1 MNNLYHPFRF
11 SRSGLKGLKP
21 SPTLSIN
28 DRVHE
33 MRAAGRDV
41 YHLGFGESR
50 FPVHPLIARALQD
63 NVQQRSYLPAL
74 GLPALRTAVA
84 QFYERHFELEVAPNQ
99 VVIGPGSK
107 SLIYAMLAALDGDI
121 ILPTPAWS
129 SYHDLATL
137 TGRPVLEVL
146 MDADN
151 EYRPDVDLIQKGMAS
166 VADQWRQPDTLLLS
180 NPHNPTA
187 TTLSAA
193 EVGVIASFARDHDL
207 MILSDEIYSLV
218 TYDSTPHATFAHD
231 YPEGTVIL
239 GGLSK
244 QMSLGGWRLGVAILP
259 PTAAG
264 EALERAVQAIA
275 GCIWSCAS
283 APVQYAALAA
293 YGGDQAIETY
303 IRSCTKMHAI
313 RTRYLYDA
321 LVEFGI
327 SCPEPT
333 AAFYLYPS
341 FARWREPLAARGV
354 ETCRDLSHYL
364 LENYDIAILPG
375 STFGDDPKALAIRLS
390 TSYLDMESD
399 EQAQNIVAA
408 FADDVDPDRFI
419 NNHHPR
425 LREVVTRLAD
435 FVSELEA

>member
-1 MNNLYHPFRF
+1 MNDLYRPFRF
-11 SRSGLKGLKP
+11 SRSGLHGLKP

-28 DRVHE
+28 ERVHE

-50 FPVHPLIARALQD
+50 FPVHPLIAQALQD

-74 GLPALRTAVA
+74 GLPALRAAVA
-84 QFYERHFELEVAPNQ
+84 GYYERHFDLEVATNQ

-107 SLIYAMLAALDGDI
+107 SLIFAMLAALDGDI

-129 SYHDLATL
+129 SYHDLATF

-151 EYRPDVDLIQKGMAS
+151 EYRPDVGRIQEAMSAAAG
-166 VADQWRQPDTLLLS
+166 QWRQPDLLLLS

-187 TTLSAA
+187 TTLFPAEISA
-193 EVGVIASFARDHDL
+193 IANFAREHNL

-218 TYDSTPHATFAHD
+218 TYDSTPYATFAHE

-264 EALERAVQAIA
+264 AALERAVQAIA

-293 YGGDQAIETY
+293 YSGDQAIETH
-303 IRSCTKMHAI
+303 IRNCTKMHAI

-341 FARWREPLAARGV
+341 FARWRGPLAARGV

-375 STFGDDPKALAIRLS
+375 STFGDDPQALALRLS

-399 EQAQNIVAA
+399 EQAQNIAAA
-408 FADDVDPDRFI
+408 FANDANPDRFI

-435 FVSELEA
+435 FVSELEE

>member
-1 MNNLYHPFRF
+1 MNDLYRPFRF

-84 QFYERHFELEVAPNQ
+84 DFYSRHFDLKVVPNQ

-107 SLIYAMLAALDGDI
+107 SIIFAMLAALDSDI

-129 SYHDLATL
+129 SYHDLATF

-151 EYRPDVDLIQKGMAS
+151 EYRPDIGRIQEAMREA
-166 VADQWRQPDTLLLS
+166 ADQWRQPDTLLLS

-218 TYDSTPHATFAHD
+218 T
-231 YPEGTVIL
+231 
-239 GGLSK
+239 
-244 QMSLGGWRLGVAILP
+244 
-259 PTAAG
+259 
-264 EALERAVQAIA
+264 
-275 GCIWSCAS
+275 
-283 APVQYAALAA
+283 
-293 YGGDQAIETY
+293 
-303 IRSCTKMHAI
+303 
-313 RTRYLYDA
+313 
-321 LVEFGI
+321 
-327 SCPEPT
+327 
-333 AAFYLYPS
+333 
-341 FARWREPLAARGV
+341 
-354 ETCRDLSHYL
+354 
-364 LENYDIAILPG
+364 
-375 STFGDDPKALAIRLS
+375 
-390 TSYLDMESD
+390 
-399 EQAQNIVAA
+399 
-408 FADDVDPDRFI
+408 
-419 NNHHPR
+419 
-425 LREVVTRLAD
+425 
-435 FVSELEA
+435 